1 MELIYPVCHSVCGPV
16 SPYQPELRQH
26 DLSNWYWLQ
35 NENLYQI
42 NIYKRSLVIKS
53 KSQEISCYPGTFRRF
68 WCAVGVGV
76 ENILAFFYGRDSIP
90 GQARDKGFRVIGY
103 HNPRPLE
110 EQGECAHINSSWEKR
125 LIS

>member
-1 MELIYPVCHSVCGPV
+1 MEFLDPVSHCLRGPV

-26 DLSNWYWLQ
+26 DLSNWYWFQ
-35 NENLYQI
+35 DEILYQI

-68 WCAVGVGV
+68 CCVVGVGV

-90 GQARDKGFRVIGY
+90 GQGRDKGFRGIGY
-103 HNPRPLE
+103 
-110 EQGECAHINSSWEKR
+110 
-125 LIS
+125 